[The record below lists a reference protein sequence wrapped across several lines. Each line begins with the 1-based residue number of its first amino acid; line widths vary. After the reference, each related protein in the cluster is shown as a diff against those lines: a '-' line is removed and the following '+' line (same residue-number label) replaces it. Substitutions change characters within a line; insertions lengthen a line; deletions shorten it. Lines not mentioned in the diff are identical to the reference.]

1 MNLKD
6 SNITGFVT
14 LPTAEGTCHHCGMW
28 IKYCVI
34 VRDPDTRK
42 EVTIGSKCA
51 ERVGLDPELIRNRM
65 TYAERKERQAKREA
79 WEAEKQAEHAKKMA
93 PILEKRKVRALEV
106 APIVEG
112 LRREPTNDF
121 LLSLADQLESRQ
133 ELSGRQAEYVCKAFT
148 VTGRRNK
155 KNAAEWDDRFLLIT
169 GEEY

>member
-14 LPTAEGTCHHCGMW
+14 LPTAEGTCYHCGMG

-34 VRDPDTRK
+34 VRDPETCK

-51 ERVGLDPELIRNRM
+51 ERVGLDPDLIRNRM
-65 TYAERKERQAKREA
+65 TYAQHKERQADRDALEA
-79 WEAEKQAEHAKKMA
+79 KKQAEHEKKMA
-93 PILEKRKVRALEV
+93 PIRAKRESRAKEL

-112 LRREPTNDF
+112 LRTEPSNDF

-133 ELSGRQAEYVCKAFT
+133 DLSGRQAEYVCKAFT
-148 VTGRRNK
+148 TTGRRNK
-155 KNAAEWDDRFLLIT
+155 KNAAEWDARFLLIT